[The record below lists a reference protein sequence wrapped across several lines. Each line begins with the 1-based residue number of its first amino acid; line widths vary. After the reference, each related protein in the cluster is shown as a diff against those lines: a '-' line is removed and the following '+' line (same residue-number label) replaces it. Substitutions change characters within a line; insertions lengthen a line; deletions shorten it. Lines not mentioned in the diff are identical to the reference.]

1 MGDEVH
7 GGLTLTAARPLLYV
21 CHVVAE
27 EYEARAEILGVEGL
41 SYQMC

>member
-7 GGLTLTAARPLLYV
+7 GVLGHTAALPLLYV

-27 EYEARAEILGVEGL
+27 EYEARAEILRVEGL
-41 SYQMC
+41 SSQMC